1 MEKDDHIAEAALQR
15 LAVRVE
21 RLARLLTIS
30 APRGV
35 IAREAWLVFEAA
47 VLLDYEAAGEMMFE
61 RLHAVVRMSAGFC
74 STCSAKIPLE
84 GEPWKLSPNQSYPPQ
99 CPECVARE
107 ERELKQ
113 YGWEDTDDTDEESEG

>member
-35 IAREAWLVFEAA
+35 IAREAWLIFEAA
-47 VLLDYEAAGEMMFE
+47 VLLDHEAAGEMMFE
-61 RLHAVVRMSAGFC
+61 RLYTLVRMSAGFC
-74 STCSAKIPLE
+74 STCSAKVPLE
-84 GEPWKLSPNQSYPPQ
+84 GEPWRPSPNQSHPPQ

-113 YGWEDTDDTDEESEG
+113 HGWEDADEESEE